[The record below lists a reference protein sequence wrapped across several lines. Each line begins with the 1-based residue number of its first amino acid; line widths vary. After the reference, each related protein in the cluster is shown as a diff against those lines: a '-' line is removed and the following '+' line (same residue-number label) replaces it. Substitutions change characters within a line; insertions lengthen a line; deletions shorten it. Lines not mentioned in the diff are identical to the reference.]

1 MPSTMSS
8 IFFLGPSRLELR
20 DVPIPD
26 PGPGEVVV
34 KVAAALTCG
43 TDLKGYLRDRRL
55 FVPPM
60 PFGHEVAGAMS
71 AVGAGVLTGVALRQR
86 RQ

>member
-1 MPSTMSS
+1 MTRS
-8 IFFLGPSRLELR
+8 IQSLFFLGRSQLELR

-55 FVPPM
+55 IVPPM
-60 PFGHEVAGAMS
+60 SFGHEVVGAIS